1 MSTDV
6 TVVCL
11 RGPSGAGK
19 TALAEQLLPLL
30 AAQGL
35 RCGYLKR
42 AHHGLDIAGKDS
54 DRLARA
60 GAAAVLVHDATGT
73 ALFRQPTADLDT
85 LLRLLPPDLDLVLLE
100 TFRPERFPVV
110 LCGNVTA
117 EAGETVLARLAPTAP
132 QHPLAGVRA
141 LAEMIATL
149 CRARAAAA
157 TPGLPPRRPHRCAGA
172 VLGRRLAGLG
182 AALLELT
189 IPRADHRLHVI
200 AENDGCA
207 ADALMAAT
215 GCHPGN
221 RTMRFVYY
229 GKLAAT
235 FVDTERDRAVR
246 VWARGDCRALAL
258 LRYPEADRHLAQL
271 LTYAEAA
278 EADLFAY
285 RWVPPP
291 PLPGRRRRHVLC
303 AGCDEEVD
311 GDAVTWLED
320 AGYCRPCAAARVG
333 AASSWEG
340 EPG

>member
-42 AHHGLDIAGKDS
+42 AHHRLDVAGKDS

-73 ALFRQPTADLDT
+73 ALFRQPVADLKA

-110 LCGNVTA
+110 LCGGVA
-117 EAGETVLARLAPTAP
+117 AVDGETVLARMDGGPP
-132 QHPLAGVRA
+132 HPLEAVCC
-141 LAEMIATL
+141 LAAMIGTL
-149 CRARAAAA
+149 CRARAGAA
-157 TPGLPPRRPHRCAGA
+157 TLGPSPRRPHRCAGM
-172 VLGRRLAGLG
+172 VLGRRLAHLG

-189 IPRADHRLHVI
+189 IPRTDHRLHVI

-207 ADALMAAT
+207 ADALMIAT

-221 RTMRFVYY
+221 RTLRFRYH

-235 FVDTERDRAVR
+235 FVDIERDRAVR

-278 EADLFAY
+278 EDDLFAY

-291 PLPGRRRRHVLC
+291 PLPGRRRRRTLC

-311 GDAVTWLED
+311 GDAVIWLED
-320 AGYCRPCAAARVG
+320 AGYCRPCAAVRVG
-333 AASSWEG
+333 VTPLWEG
-340 EPG
+340 EPE

>member
-30 AAQGL
+30 AARGL

-60 GAAAVLVHDATGT
+60 GAAAVLVHDATGA
-73 ALFRQPTADLDT
+73 ALFRQPTADLGA

-100 TFRPERFPVV
+100 TFRPERFPMV
-110 LCGNVTA
+110 LCGGVPA
-117 EAGETVLARLAPTAP
+117 EAGETVLAQLDDGPPHPTEAVYRLAT
-132 QHPLAGVRA
+132 
-141 LAEMIATL
+141 MIGTL
-149 CRARAAAA
+149 CRARAVAAA
-157 TPGLPPRRPHRCAGA
+157 AGPSTRRPHRCAGA
-172 VLGRRLAGLG
+172 VLGRRLAALG

-189 IPRADHRLHVI
+189 IPRVDHRLHVI

-221 RTMRFVYY
+221 RTLRFVYH

-246 VWARGDCRALAL
+246 VWARGDCRALAR

-278 EADLFAY
+278 EADLFAH

-303 AGCDEEVD
+303 PGCEEEVD
-311 GDAVTWLED
+311 GDAVTWLGD
-320 AGYCRPCAAARVG
+320 TGYCRPCAAARVG
-333 AASSWEG
+333 AALSWEG